1 MDMIEEESVML
12 ANKQKEN
19 KKMID
24 EMVKEELKQKVW
36 SFSEIANVSDT
47 VNNLAEILYEK
58 MPTTD
63 KLKMIWETDVF
74 AEERTP
80 FGQIYMNTVM
90 SQLKI
95 KIAEVVREELLDAEV
110 SFKEDNKNENAK
122 RSVGRK
128 SSKKRT
134 TNEEKSSV
142 AEK

>member
-1 MDMIEEESVML
+1 
-12 ANKQKEN
+12 
-19 KKMID
+19 
-24 EMVKEELKQKVW
+24 MVKEELKQKVW
-36 SFSEIANVSDT
+36 SFSEIANVSET
-47 VNNLAEILYEK
+47 VNNLAEILYKK

-63 KLKMIWETDVF
+63 KLKMVWETDVF

-90 SQLKI
+90 TELRI
-95 KIAEVVREELLDAEV
+95 KIAEVVRAELLEAEV

-134 TNEEKSSV
+134 TDEEKSSQD
-142 AEK
+142 EE

>member
-1 MDMIEEESVML
+1 
-12 ANKQKEN
+12 
-19 KKMID
+19 MID
-24 EMVKEELKQKVW
+24 EMVKEELNQKVW

-63 KLKMIWETDVF
+63 KLKMVWETDVF

-95 KIAEVVREELLDAEV
+95 KIAEVVREQLLDAKV
-110 SFKEDNKNENAK
+110 SFKEEIKNENAK
-122 RSVGRK
+122 RSVGGK

-134 TNEEKSSV
+134 TDEEKSSQD
-142 AEK
+142 EE

>member
-1 MDMIEEESVML
+1 
-12 ANKQKEN
+12 
-19 KKMID
+19 MID
-24 EMVKEELKQKVW
+24 KMVKEELNQKVW
-36 SFSEIANVSDT
+36 SFSEIANVSGT
-47 VNNLAEILYEK
+47 VNNLAETLYEK

-90 SQLKI
+90 TELRI
-95 KIAEVVREELLDAEV
+95 KIAEVVRAELLEAKV

-122 RSVGRK
+122 RSVGGK

-134 TNEEKSSV
+134 TDEKKSSQD
-142 AEK
+142 EE

>member
-1 MDMIEEESVML
+1 
-12 ANKQKEN
+12 
-19 KKMID
+19 MID
-24 EMVKEELKQKVW
+24 KMVKEELNQKVW
-36 SFSEIANVSDT
+36 SFSEIANVSET
-47 VNNLAEILYEK
+47 VDNLAEILYEK

-90 SQLKI
+90 TELRI
-95 KIAEVVREELLDAEV
+95 KIAEVVRTELLEAKV

-128 SSKKRT
+128 SSKKRPT
-134 TNEEKSSV
+134 DEEKSSQD
-142 AEK
+142 EE

>member
-1 MDMIEEESVML
+1 
-12 ANKQKEN
+12 
-19 KKMID
+19 MID
-24 EMVKEELKQKVW
+24 KMVKEELNQKVW

-47 VNNLAEILYEK
+47 VNNLAETLYEK

-90 SQLKI
+90 TELRI
-95 KIAEVVREELLDAEV
+95 KIAEVVRTELLEAKV

-128 SSKKRT
+128 SSKKRPT
-134 TNEEKSSV
+134 DEEKSSQD
-142 AEK
+142 EE